1 MRHFTIALLAGAGA
15 IFASGAIA
23 APMTNGMYGAKTGS
37 DIEHVRMVCDESG
50 RCYRSRG
57 ARRVVVQD
65 GSYAYAP
72 RRQYRERGYY
82 NDGPGVG
89 VYGGAPGV
97 GVTIGVGRDR
107 W

>member
-1 MRHFTIALLAGAGA
+1 MRYFTIALLAGAGA
-15 IFASGAIA
+15 LFASGAMA
-23 APMTNGMYGAKTGS
+23 APITNGISGAKTGS
-37 DIEHVRMVCDESG
+37 DIEHVRTVCDENG

-57 ARRVVVQD
+57 ARRVIVQED
-65 GSYAYAP
+65 SHAYAP

-89 VYGGAPGV
+89 VYAPGV
-97 GVTIGVGRDR
+97 GIGIGVGRDR

>member
-1 MRHFTIALLAGAGA
+1 MRHFTIALLTGAGA
-15 IFASGAIA
+15 LLASSAIA
-23 APMTNGMYGAKTGS
+23 APMTSGIPGAKTGS
-37 DIEHVRMVCDESG
+37 DVEQVRTVCDESG

-57 ARRVVVQD
+57 ARRVIVD
-65 GSYAYAP
+65 DSYAYAP
-72 RRQYRERGYY
+72 RRHYRDRGYY

>member
-15 IFASGAIA
+15 LFAGSAVA
-23 APMTNGMYGAKTGS
+23 APITNGISAAKAGS

-50 RCYRSRG
+50 RCYRTRG

-65 GSYAYAP
+65 DSYAYAP
-72 RRQYRERGYY
+72 RRQYRQRGYY
-82 NDGPGVG
+82 NEGPSVG
-89 VYGGAPGV
+89 VYGAPGV
-97 GVTIGVGRDR
+97 GVSIGVGRDS